1 MAVAWSVL
9 PAALFLAM
17 LAGPETGS
25 ASAAPAPGSSLRAAD
40 YRVGTVTYRLASSG
54 ASFCRQSHPLTG
66 MMLHHL
72 GEYPIARRAEASR
85 RFGLARGPGVL
96 AVVEGSPAAQAGLL
110 AGDVLLSVDNKP
122 FPSPGAAA
130 AEPDDRKRRRSMEAA
145 EAQLEEQ
152 LRSGAA
158 KLQVDRDGRVILVD
172 LRPVMGC
179 PARGRLA
186 RSGQPN
192 AFADGR
198 WAIMTTKLL
207 GFIRN
212 DDELAVAMAHELA
225 HNILGH
231 PGELEGV
238 VPKGILRNI
247 GKNAARVH
255 KTEEEAD
262 RLGIKLLWA
271 AGYDVSA
278 AVPFWR
284 RLYAKYDPIP
294 TPKLFRTHP
303 SLAARERL
311 INQTIAELRIAS
323 SQLGAK
329 RPEFGEGA
337 LGHR

>member
-1 MAVAWSVL
+1 
-9 PAALFLAM
+9 
-17 LAGPETGS
+17 
-25 ASAAPAPGSSLRAAD
+25 
-40 YRVGTVTYRLASSG
+40 
-54 ASFCRQSHPLTG
+54 
-66 MMLHHL
+66 MLHHL
-72 GEYPIARRAEASR
+72 GEYPISRRAEVSH

-96 AVVEGSPAAQAGLL
+96 AVVEGSPAAQAGLS
-110 AGDVLLSVDNKP
+110 AGDVLLSVSNRP
-122 FPSPGAAA
+122 FPSPSAAA
-130 AEPDDRKRRRSMEAA
+130 AEPDDKKRRRSMEAA
-145 EAQLEEQ
+145 EAQLEEA
-152 LRSGAA
+152 LRSGAVT
-158 KLQVDRDGRVILVD
+158 LQVYRDGRTILVE
-172 LRPVMGC
+172 LNPVMGC

-231 PGELEGV
+231 SSELEGV

-262 RLGIKLLWA
+262 RLGIKLVWA

-278 AVPFWR
+278 AIPFWR

-311 INQTIAELRIAS
+311 INETIAELRVSS

-329 RPEFGEGA
+329 RPKLGEGA
-337 LGHR
+337 LGQR

>member
-1 MAVAWSVL
+1 MTWSVFT
-9 PAALFLAM
+9 AALLLTM
-17 LAGPETGS
+17 SPGPETRS
-25 ASAAPAPGSSLRAAD
+25 ASTAPGSTLRAAD

-72 GEYPIARRAEASR
+72 GEYPVARRAEASR
-85 RFGLARGPGVL
+85 RFGLDRGPGVL
-96 AVVEGSPAAQAGLL
+96 AVVENSPAAQAGLA
-110 AGDVLLSVDNKP
+110 AGDVLLSVANRP

-130 AEPDDRKRRRSMEAA
+130 AEPDDRKRRQLVEAA

-152 LRSGAA
+152 LRSGPA
-158 KLQVDRDGRVILVD
+158 KLQIFRNGRTILVD
-172 LRPVMGC
+172 LHPVMGC

-207 GFIRN
+207 GFLRS

-225 HNILGH
+225 HNILEH
-231 PGELEGV
+231 PGELEG

-255 KTEEEAD
+255 RTEEEAD
-262 RLGIKLLWA
+262 RLGIKLVWA

-278 AVPFWR
+278 AIPFWR
-284 RLYAKYDPIP
+284 RLYARYDPIP

-311 INQTIAELRIAS
+311 INETIAELRVAG

-329 RPEFGEGA
+329 RPELGEGP
-337 LGHR
+337 LGQR

>member
-1 MAVAWSVL
+1 
-9 PAALFLAM
+9 
-17 LAGPETGS
+17 
-25 ASAAPAPGSSLRAAD
+25 
-40 YRVGTVTYRLASSG
+40 
-54 ASFCRQSHPLTG
+54 

-72 GEYPIARRAEASR
+72 GEYPIASRAEASR

-122 FPSPGAAA
+122 FPSPGAAT
-130 AEPDDRKRRRSMEAA
+130 AEPDDKKRRKLMEAA
-145 EAQLEEQ
+145 EIQLEEQ

-158 KLQVDRDGRVILVD
+158 KLQVYRNSREILIN
-172 LRPVMGC
+172 LHPVMGC

-198 WAIMTTKLL
+198 WAIMTTKML
-207 GFIRN
+207 GFIRS
-212 DDELAVAMAHELA
+212 DDEIAVAMAHELA

-231 PGELEGV
+231 PGQLEGV

-262 RLGIKLLWA
+262 RLGIKLVWA

-278 AVPFWR
+278 AIPFWR
-284 RLYAKYDPIP
+284 RLYAKFDPIP

-303 SLAARERL
+303 SLGARERL
-311 INQTIAELRIAS
+311 INQTIAELRVAD

-329 RPEFGEGA
+329 RPELREGA
-337 LGHR
+337 LRQR

>member
-1 MAVAWSVL
+1 
-9 PAALFLAM
+9 
-17 LAGPETGS
+17 
-25 ASAAPAPGSSLRAAD
+25 
-40 YRVGTVTYRLASSG
+40 
-54 ASFCRQSHPLTG
+54 

-72 GEYPIARRAEASR
+72 GEYPVSRRAEVSG

-96 AVVEGSPAAQAGLL
+96 TVVEGSPAAHAGLS
-110 AGDVLLSVDNKP
+110 AGDVLLSIGDKP
-122 FPSPGAAA
+122 FPSPGVAA
-130 AEPDDRKRRRSMEAA
+130 AEPDDKKRRRLMEAA
-145 EAQLEEQ
+145 EAQLEDG
-152 LRSGAA
+152 LGSGAA
-158 KLQVDRDGRVILVD
+158 TLQVYRDGRVVPVE

-207 GFIRN
+207 GFIRS

-231 PGELEGV
+231 PGELEGN

-262 RLGIKLLWA
+262 RLGIKLVWA

-278 AVPFWR
+278 AIPFWR

-311 INQTIAELRIAS
+311 ISQTIAELRVAG
-323 SQLGAK
+323 SQLSAK
-329 RPEFGEGA
+329 GPKLGEGA
-337 LGHR
+337 LGKR

>member
-1 MAVAWSVL
+1 
-9 PAALFLAM
+9 
-17 LAGPETGS
+17 
-25 ASAAPAPGSSLRAAD
+25 
-40 YRVGTVTYRLASSG
+40 
-54 ASFCRQSHPLTG
+54 
-66 MMLHHL
+66 
-72 GEYPIARRAEASR
+72 
-85 RFGLARGPGVL
+85 
-96 AVVEGSPAAQAGLL
+96 
-110 AGDVLLSVDNKP
+110 
-122 FPSPGAAA
+122 
-130 AEPDDRKRRRSMEAA
+130 MEAA
-145 EAQLEEQ
+145 EAQLEEP
-152 LRSGAA
+152 LRSGSA
-158 KLQVDRDGRVILVD
+158 KLQVYRDGRAILVD
-172 LRPVMGC
+172 LHPVMGC

-231 PGELEGV
+231 PGVIEDGV
-238 VPKGILRNI
+238 SKGIFKNI

-262 RLGIKLLWA
+262 RLGIKLVWA

-278 AVPFWR
+278 AIPFWR

-303 SLAARERL
+303 SLGARERL
-311 INQTIAELRIAS
+311 INQTIAELRVARL
-323 SQLGAK
+323 QLGTK
-329 RPEFGEGA
+329 RPELGEGA
-337 LGHR
+337 LGQR

>member
-1 MAVAWSVL
+1 MTWSVL
-9 PAALFLAM
+9 PAAFFLAL

-25 ASAAPAPGSSLRAAD
+25 AWAAPMPGSSLRADD
-40 YRVGTVTYRLASSG
+40 YRIGTVTYRLATRG

-66 MMLHHL
+66 LMLHHL
-72 GEYPIARRAEASR
+72 GEYPPSRRTEASR
-85 RFGLARGPGVL
+85 RFGLTRGPGVL
-96 AVVEGSPAAQAGLL
+96 AVVEGSPAAQAGLV
-110 AGDVLLSVDNKP
+110 AGDVLLSVGKKP
-122 FPSPGAAA
+122 FPSPDDAA
-130 AEPDDRKRRRSMEAA
+130 AEVDDKKRRRLMDAA

-152 LRSGAA
+152 LRSGPAT
-158 KLQVDRDGRVILVD
+158 LEVYRDGRTL
-172 LRPVMGC
+172 PVSLTPVTGC

-186 RSGQPN
+186 RSRQPN

-198 WAIMTTKLL
+198 WAVMTTKLL
-207 GFIRN
+207 GFMRN

-262 RLGIKLLWA
+262 RLGIKLVWA

-278 AVPFWR
+278 AIPFWR

-311 INQTIAELRIAS
+311 IDQTIAELRVAG

-329 RPEFGEGA
+329 RPELGEGA
-337 LGHR
+337 LGQR